1 MVRSAMLAF
10 AALLALGLSAS
21 AQSNEPSERAQQ
33 DAPTPAPSGPPPG
46 AVEQTPRAAERK
58 PSEAEQKA
66 SDAER
71 TGSAQTRL
79 AYGLIERLDK
89 DRKPDD
95 NIVVSPASL
104 ALVLA
109 LVDLGADD
117 KLRVAIH
124 NTLGFDPRSGA
135 SAPPAAAGK
144 AAKGKGKAAA
154 KAAPAP
160 SVNRDAETELRRL
173 RDTIVELRGDKAL
186 ADVFAIA
193 NMFVFDPASP
203 PIEMAQISLK
213 SKGTE
218 VRIEDLSD
226 PKTIARIN
234 EWVAEQTKGLIPVD
248 LGATARQRGPRRPQ
262 CALLQGSLADAVRG
276 RGDEAGTIPDCG
288 RQHDRCSDDGVAGR
302 SPTPP
307 RRG

>member
-33 DAPTPAPSGPPPG
+33 DAPTPAQVVHPRRRRRSQPPGLPSGN
-46 AVEQTPRAAERK
+46 RAK
-58 PSEAEQKA
+58 PSRKRATRSAQ
-66 SDAER
+66 R
-71 TGSAQTRL
+71 SAQTRL

-203 PIEMAQISLK
+203 PIEMAQIGLK
-213 SKGTE
+213 SKGAE
-218 VRIEDLSD
+218 VRIEDS
-226 PKTIARIN
+226 
-234 EWVAEQTKGLIPVD
+234 
-248 LGATARQRGPRRPQ
+248 
-262 CALLQGSLADAVRG
+262 VRSEDH
-276 RGDEAGTIPDCG
+276 RAH
-288 RQHDRCSDDGVAGR
+288 Q
-302 SPTPP
+302 
-307 RRG
+307 